1 MPNHASLIRK
11 IRKERGLT
19 QEQLTLDISQRG
31 TLAAFESRGT
41 KIGFE
46 LLTKYLE
53 RMNITLTEYQFLLNN
68 NELTSKQ
75 KLANLLASQEKELS
89 EEQEKALLDEYEK
102 TGDIYYRILY
112 AQKKLIRGYLRNPSL
127 TPFMKQEIAVI
138 KNHLD
143 RIDTWGHF
151 ELSIFSNCLFLFDD
165 EYIFY
170 SFNQSVTKMEMYIN
184 TTYYSDLISNFLLNG
199 VYLAFNRASL
209 PLRKL
214 FLGELKKT
222 ALTYNKTI
230 DLAYYKVFSAFDKL
244 VDGNPSSIGE
254 INTGIA
260 FFEWL
265 GLTEA
270 VNYLTRLKEQHY
282 QPYKNSSLQ

>member
-1 MPNHASLIRK
+1 MYGGNKSMPEHASLIRK
-11 IRKERGLT
+11 LRKERGLT
-19 QEQLTLDISQRG
+19 QEQLTVGISQRG

-53 RMNITLTEYQFLLNN
+53 RMNITLSEYQFLLNN
-68 NELTSKQ
+68 NKLTDKQ
-75 KLANLLASQEKELS
+75 KLSNYLISKKKELS
-89 EEQEKALLDEYEK
+89 DEQEKALLDAYEK

-112 AQKKLIRGYLRNPSL
+112 AQKKLIYGYVYNSSL

-165 EYIFY
+165 DYIFY
-170 SFNQSVTKMEMYIN
+170 SFNQSVTKMEMYVD
-184 TTYYSDLISNFLLNG
+184 TTHYSDLLSNFLLNG
-199 VYLAFNRASL
+199 IQLSFNRSSL

-214 FLGELKKT
+214 FLGELKRI
-222 ALTYNKTI
+222 LTHNKTI

-244 VDGNPSSIGE
+244 ADGDTSATDE
-254 INTGIA
+254 IDKGLE

-265 GLTEA
+265 GLTEP
-270 VNYLTRLKEQHY
+270 VSYLTRLKEQY
-282 QPYKNSSLQ
+282 VR

>member
-1 MPNHASLIRK
+1 MPEHASLIRK
-11 IRKERGLT
+11 LRKERGLT
-19 QEQLTLDISQRG
+19 QEQLTVGISQRG

-53 RMNITLTEYQFLLNN
+53 RMNITLSEYQFLLNN
-68 NELTSKQ
+68 NKLTDKQ
-75 KLANLLASQEKELS
+75 KLSNYLISKKKELS
-89 EEQEKALLDEYEK
+89 EEQEKALLDAYEK

-112 AQKKLIRGYLRNPSL
+112 AQKKLIYGYVYNSSL

-170 SFNQSVTKMEMYIN
+170 SFNQSVTKMEMYVD
-184 TTYYSDLISNFLLNG
+184 TTHYSDLLSNFLLNG
-199 VYLAFNRASL
+199 IQLSFNRSSL

-214 FLGELKKT
+214 FLGELKKV
-222 ALTYNKTI
+222 ALTHNKTI
-230 DLAYYKVFSAFDKL
+230 DLAYYKVFLAFDKL
-244 VDGNPSSIGE
+244 ADGDTSATDE
-254 INTGIA
+254 IDKGLD

-265 GLTEA
+265 DLTEP
-270 VNYLTRLKEQHY
+270 VSYLTRLKEQY
-282 QPYKNSSLQ
+282 VG